1 MCVCVFA
8 TLSLSVFHDELISV
22 QPPSRILL
30 PCRHS
35 VALNHPEVYKKMWV
49 SWETW
54 ILPQLSL
61 SLFFLLLFR
70 LTALR
75 PSDSSPSPFSL
86 TPNLSSLCLSFPHL
100 FSLSPPALLSCLL
113 QEVPAVMMKVLNIRG
128 NPRRVSVAF
137 SHLSF
142 CARALVLWSTAQ

>member
-1 MCVCVFA
+1 MCVLA
-8 TLSLSVFHDELISV
+8 TLSLSVFHNSLISV

-35 VALNHPEVYKKMWV
+35 VALNHPKVYKKMWV

-61 SLFFLLLFR
+61 SLFFLPISVFLSFSLLSLPLFSF
-70 LTALR
+70 LTPFPICFSFSLLHHL
-75 PSDSSPSPFSL
+75 SLSLLLSSP
-86 TPNLSSLCLSFPHL
+86 
-100 FSLSPPALLSCLL
+100 LLSALLL

-128 NPRRVSVAF
+128 NPCRVSVVF

-142 CARALVLWSTAQ
+142 CARALVL

>member
-1 MCVCVFA
+1 MS
-8 TLSLSVFHDELISV
+8 TLSLRVFHNELISV

-35 VALNHPEVYKKMWV
+35 VALNHPKVYKKMWV

-61 SLFFLLLFR
+61 TFFSPCFR
-70 LTALR
+70 LLHLTTLR
-75 PSDSSPSPFSL
+75 PFWIFSL
-86 TPNLSSLCLSFPHL
+86 PFLSLLTPFHLSFHLYSLSLLLSFP
-100 FSLSPPALLSCLL
+100 L
-113 QEVPAVMMKVLNIRG
+113 QEVPAVMMMLLNIRG

-137 SHLSF
+137 SHLAF
-142 CARALVLWSTAQ
+142 CARALVLWITA